1 MRTTEVTAILLC
13 CLSEDT
19 VLCADVDSMMGLL
32 SSWLGTAIGSG
43 AVVGSSEAAAESR
56 EDIGGLS
63 QVLAEILAS
72 LQNNFAGTPLDVEI
86 SYEGL
91 SEVSPPP
98 YSSRECAIMQLLEAW
113 LALICQGSA
122 CCGCAVGCRSPDWCS
137 IVLQGEDTEIDIEI
151 DPELVPVLE
160 PQFLDEKLQAL
171 SQKWSG

>member
-1 MRTTEVTAILLC
+1 
-13 CLSEDT
+13 
-19 VLCADVDSMMGLL
+19 MGLL

-43 AVVGSSEAAAESR
+43 AVAGSSEAAAESR

-72 LQNNFAGTPLDVEI
+72 LQNTFAGTPLDVEI

-91 SEVSPPP
+91 SEVSPPTHSFP
-98 YSSRECAIMQLLEAW
+98 RCATMQWLEAQSCSKKSM
-113 LALICQGSA
+113 LAAGGLWDVDA
-122 CCGCAVGCRSPDWCS
+122 PDWCS
-137 IVLQGEDTEIDIEI
+137 IVLQGDDTEIDIEI

>member
-1 MRTTEVTAILLC
+1 
-13 CLSEDT
+13 
-19 VLCADVDSMMGLL
+19 MMGLL

-43 AVVGSSEAAAESR
+43 AVAGSSEAAAESR

-72 LQNNFAGTPLDVEI
+72 LQNTFAGTPLDVEI

-91 SEVSPPP
+91 SEVSPPTHSFP
-98 YSSRECAIMQLLEAW
+98 R
-113 LALICQGSA
+113 
-122 CCGCAVGCRSPDWCS
+122 CRCPDWCS
-137 IVLQGEDTEIDIEI
+137 IVLQGDDTEIDIEI